1 MAGPICQN
9 LDKFTGTDYWTLR
22 YFASAFASTCTCLGA
37 SPSAEASPDEEIDV
51 SLNWSEV
58 AVGFGACL
66 ALSLIC
72 RRWVGPLG
80 WMDCPDSSRKVHR
93 RPTPRTAGLVLWAL
107 LIFLQV
113 SGRFPV
119 HLDLPDWIGIHVMA
133 GIGLLDDRFNLR
145 ARYKAA
151 AGLGV
156 AILLAAHVTHSLGGR
171 VPEVGFLGMELP
183 THAMVIFPF
192 LMLWF
197 WALPQAY
204 NLIDGINGLS
214 LGFAALLL
222 GVLGANLGVQSG
234 LLWGGLAAVLALNFP
249 WARHFMGDCGS
260 LMMGTLFAIL
270 GVEAFAIANP
280 NLLLWVFAYP
290 IIDVSLVVTIRRW
303 KKRPLSKA
311 DRSHMHH
318 WLMDRFE
325 HRSWVVTPLLLSLA
339 ALPMLRATRVPGHS
353 VLSILGLG
361 LLLLLALK
369 VLKHRVSAKGMEEDA
384 AQVRREVP
392 ILVKGA
398 REASGAHYRF

>member
-1 MAGPICQN
+1 M
-9 LDKFTGTDYWTLR
+9 
-22 YFASAFASTCTCLGA
+22 
-37 SPSAEASPDEEIDV
+37 

-58 AVGFGACL
+58 AVGFTACL
-66 ALSLIC
+66 ALSAAC
-72 RRWVGPLG
+72 VRWIGPLG
-80 WMDCPDSSRKVHR
+80 WMDCPDSSRKAHR

-119 HLDLPDWIGIHVMA
+119 HLDLPDWIAVHIMA

-145 ARYKAA
+145 ARYKAV

-156 AILLAAHVTHSLGGR
+156 AILLAAHVTQTLGGG
-171 VPEVGFLGMELP
+171 VAEVTFLGMELP
-183 THAMVIFPF
+183 THALVIFPF

-214 LGFAALLL
+214 MGFAALLL

-234 LLWGGLAAVLALNFP
+234 LLWGGLAAVLGLNFP

-270 GVEAFAIANP
+270 GIEAFALTDP

-290 IIDVSLVVTIRRW
+290 IIDVSMVVTIRRW
-303 KKRPLSKA
+303 KKHPLSKA
-311 DRSHMHH
+311 DRSHLHH
-318 WLMDRFE
+318 WLMDRIG

-339 ALPMLRATRVPGHS
+339 ALPMLRATKLPGHS
-353 VLSILGLG
+353 VLSSLGLVV
-361 LLLLLALK
+361 LILVALK
-369 VLKHRVSAKGMEEDA
+369 ALKDRVSAKEVDEAA

-392 ILVKGA
+392 LLVKGA

>member
-1 MAGPICQN
+1 M
-9 LDKFTGTDYWTLR
+9 
-22 YFASAFASTCTCLGA
+22 
-37 SPSAEASPDEEIDV
+37 
-51 SLNWSEV
+51 SLNWTEV
-58 AVGFGACL
+58 AIGFGACL
-66 ALSLIC
+66 ALSFIC

-80 WMDCPDSSRKVHR
+80 WMDCPDSCRKVHR
-93 RPTPRTAGLVLWAL
+93 RPTPRTAGLVLWVL
-107 LIFLQV
+107 LIALQV
-113 SGRFPV
+113 TGRFPV
-119 HLDLPDWIGIHVMA
+119 HLDLPDWIAIHIMA

-171 VPEVGFLGMELP
+171 VPEVAFLGMELP
-183 THAMVIFPF
+183 THALVIFPF

-197 WALPQAY
+197 WAMPQAY

-260 LMMGTLFAIL
+260 LMLGTLFAIL
-270 GVEAFAIANP
+270 GVEAFAISNP

-290 IIDVSLVVTIRRW
+290 IIDVSMVVTIRRW
-303 KKRPLSKA
+303 KKRPLGKA
-311 DRSHMHH
+311 DRSHLHH

-369 VLKHRVSAKGMEEDA
+369 VLKHRVSAKGMEEEA